1 MHVRRTKKKERKK
14 KRVSPFPGPNP
25 TLTLTLTLTLSL
37 TLSPN
42 HLANKLL
49 QTTIPT
55 VQSNIFY
62 HMNIQQGA
70 NGLCII
76 NKSKLT
82 SRLVKLHIDV

>member
-1 MHVRRTKKKERKK
+1 MHVRREKDKKKRRKEN

-25 TLTLTLTLTLSL
+25 TLTPSL

-62 HMNIQQGA
+62 YMNIQQGA
-70 NGLCII
+70 NGL
-76 NKSKLT
+76 LLFAMGQ
-82 SRLVKLHIDV
+82 LVSAL